1 MQSGFE
7 NTIKKSPIAYYCDG
21 GLIFGLGGLIAF
33 SHFPLL
39 EQFEEGL
46 VFAQVAFVAQVA
58 IEAGAFVAIFVN
70 ANGVLFLEGFV
81 AFV

>member
-1 MQSGFE
+1 M
-7 NTIKKSPIAYYCDG
+7 TT
-21 GLIFGLGGLIAF
+21 F
-33 SHFPLL
+33 SNFPLF

-46 VFAQVAFVAQVA
+46 VFAQIAFVAQVA

-70 ANGVLFLEGFV
+70 ANGILFLEGFI